1 MCLYSAQL
9 LPFSDGDSVLR
20 CRDEVSS
27 ASSTLITIFTSNQ
40 RYHFHKKSDLIT
52 DLYIKELKAYQAP
65 PVKASDSVG
74 QVKPWSAPSAPAI
87 PAVEAAA
94 EADLAEYDSQAV
106 EVEGIAETTE
116 SEAPTESLDD
126 WFVVEAIE
134 DAHH

>member
-1 MCLYSAQL
+1 MLAQSIRVAARSAA
-9 LPFSDGDSVLR
+9 PVLR
-20 CRDEVSS
+20 RR
-27 ASSTLITIFTSNQ
+27 FGTSLP
-40 RYHFHKKSDLIT
+40 RRDLIT